1 MQNTQIANYILF
13 DLEQK
18 RKLSLNF
25 DVSSQVISE
34 VVEGWNQNI
43 YVVPKQAVKIFHKD
57 TKKYVLM

>member
-18 RKLSLNF
+18 HKLPLNF

-43 YVVPKQAVKIFHKD
+43 YVVPKKAVKIFHED